1 MMVDTGA
8 TTVALTEA
16 TARRLGIRPARTDFR
31 YPVATANG
39 TVMVALVELGDVRV
53 GGITVRD
60 VAATVV
66 PGDALRTNLLGMSF
80 LGRLSRFEMAGDQLV
95 LHR

>member
-16 TARRLGIRPARTDFR
+16 TARRLGIRPARSDYR
-31 YPVATANG
+31 YPVSTANG
-39 TVMVALVELGDVRV
+39 VVMVALVTLDEVKV
-53 GGITVRD
+53 GGIGIRD
-60 VAATVV
+60 VEATVI
-66 PGDALRTNLLGMSF
+66 PGDALATNLLDMSF
-80 LGRLSRFEMAGDQLV
+80 LARLSRFEMAGSQLV